1 MRIKRFVAW
10 ILCLVLCVAMLA
22 GTATAQQ
29 QEFAADKQAV
39 MSGLYEADI
48 SSMRAAIRQGLI
60 TSQELTAYYL
70 DRIEAYNGPYNCFIT
85 VCDNAMEVAK
95 QRDAAIAN
103 GTGEGLLFGI
113 PIVIKDN
120 MDLAGYHTTNGYSK
134 ASSRIAGSNADVV
147 RYLLDEGA
155 VIIAKT
161 NMSTA
166 AQDALRSYSIAV
178 GETKNAYSKSMSAGG
193 SSGGSAVATSLNF
206 AAAALGTDT
215 NSSLRMPAALAGC
228 VSLRPTFGL
237 LSRDGIVKL
246 NGTRDTAGAITRT
259 VYDQALMLDVLT
271 CGKYSYTESLNGDVL
286 DGMRIGVLQELSY
299 ATSEDSGRTD
309 ANIDDQVANAFSRA
323 ISELESCGAEVV
335 PVSMP
340 DIFRL
345 SNRSLVS
352 NSSASKA
359 NLYSVFQSM
368 LKQYDVAAVIFP
380 TYLSAPLRSG
390 MDKNGKNWSVYEQVN
405 INNCKALSPSAS
417 LPEITVPI
425 GTHSRGAGIGMEIA
439 AARNQEQL
447 LLDIA
452 YAYTSRYDHRT
463 VPGGAPDQYA
473 QSHWGDLTTLVAS
486 YEKIVQSNETFA
498 IAGQTVELPNAVHPA
513 ENQMLTLSDPDSPG
527 YWIFAVLAVPLILLP
542 AVVVLVVR
550 IRKKGR
556 SPTV

>member
-1 MRIKRFVAW
+1 MKGRRLAALL
-10 ILCLVLCVAMLA
+10 LCFVLCITALA
-22 GTATAQQ
+22 GTATAQTT
-29 QEFAADKQAV
+29 EPISRDGIL
-39 MSGLYEADI
+39 SGLFEADI
-48 SSMRAAIRQGLI
+48 PSLRAAIQQGLI

-85 VCDNAMEVAK
+85 VCSNAMDVAK
-95 QRDAAIAN
+95 QRDEAIAN
-103 GTGEGLLFGI
+103 GKGEGLLFGI
-113 PIVIKDN
+113 PVVIKDN

-134 ASSRIAGSNADVV
+134 ASSRIARSNADVV
-147 RYLLDEGA
+147 DYLLNEGA

-166 AQDALRSYSIAV
+166 AQDALRSYSVAV
-178 GETKNAYSKSMSAGG
+178 GETKNAYGKNMSAGG

-237 LSRDGIVKL
+237 LSRNGIVPL
-246 NGTRDTAGAITRT
+246 NRTRDTAGAITRT
-259 VYDQALMLDVLT
+259 VYDQAIMMDVLT
-271 CGKYSYTESLNGDVL
+271 QGKYSYTENLDPDVL
-286 DGMRIGVLQELSY
+286 KGLRIGILQELTY
-299 ATSEDSGRTD
+299 ATSEGENRTQD
-309 ANIDDQVANAFSRA
+309 NIDNQVANAFSRA
-323 ISELESCGAEVV
+323 VTELEASGAKVV

-345 SNRSLVS
+345 SHRSMVS

-359 NLYSVFQSM
+359 NLYSAFQNM
-368 LKQYDVAAVIFP
+368 LKQYNVDAVIFP

-390 MDKNGKNWSVYEQVN
+390 TDENGVVWSVDTQVN
-405 INNCKALSPSAS
+405 INNCRALSPSAN

-463 VPGGAPDQYA
+463 VPGGAPDRYA
-473 QSHWGDLTTLVAS
+473 DSHLADLATLLDSYQKIIQSQNTMA
-486 YEKIVQSNETFA
+486 
-498 IAGQTVELPNAVHPA
+498 TVDTVKLPDKLYPA
-513 ENQMLTLSDPDSPG
+513 ENQELQLSEG
-527 YWIFAVLAVPLILLP
+527 GITQYWPVALLLP
-542 AVVVLVVR
+542 IPIAAAAFLTVR
-550 IRKKGR
+550 IKKKKKE
-556 SPTV
+556 TAA